1 MSRITAARLHELRNQ
16 IPIDRLIEQYLRWPC
31 KRREGLF
38 RFLCTLCEEF
48 HTATTPRTHV
58 PVTSLPVPSRSPQT
72 ARPSPNGRAVLIHQP
87 TPPSPPASAIAS
99 LTLRTCRPNTVG
111 VSN

>member
-38 RFLCTLCEEF
+38 RFLCPLCEEF
-48 HTATTPRTHV
+48 HTATNPRTN
-58 PVTSLPVPSRSPQT
+58 L
-72 ARPSPNGRAVLIHQP
+72 ARCFRCQRNFNPLDFVMVVRGCDFLQAVSYLEPHLAQP
-87 TPPSPPASAIAS
+87 TSP
-99 LTLRTCRPNTVG
+99 
-111 VSN
+111 